1 MVGIR
6 SKTAS
11 GAGFSAVDRV
21 AALRELARHD
31 AAFARDVG
39 WQMLLDLGR
48 RDDRAALHELWLA
61 GDVPSTPPGRTL
73 GKNLGRQ
80 HSTAAARR
88 TNLVNRIDDPWIGKT
103 IGQHEGYNRLKL
115 HSAPLVY
122 ALARKVPPRVE
133 GRELALFGFDVETTT
148 GAIEPT
154 REVLALKYDP
164 ARHGNPAGGIVPLA
178 RIRDEIVELI
188 DGLYVAR
195 VLYLEGGKYKH
206 IGAFAL
212 RRIDDEDAR

>member
-1 MVGIR
+1 MNVK
-6 SKTAS
+6 SKAVPKVR
-11 GAGFSAVDRV
+11 FSAVSRV
-21 AALRELARHD
+21 AALRELAQHD
-31 AAFARDVG
+31 AAFARDAG
-39 WQMLLDLGR
+39 WHMLLDLGR
-48 RDDRAALHELWLA
+48 RDDRTALHELWLA
-61 GDVPSTPPGRTL
+61 GDVPSIPPGRTL

-80 HSTAAARR
+80 HSTPAARR

-103 IGQHEGYNRLKL
+103 IGEHEGYNRLKL

-122 ALARKVPPRVE
+122 ALARKVPPRLE
-133 GRELALFGFDVETTT
+133 GRELALFGFDVETTS

-154 REVLALKYDP
+154 REVMALKYDP
-164 ARHGNPAGGIVPLA
+164 ARHGNPAGGILPLA

-195 VLYLEGGKYKH
+195 VLYREGGQFKH

-212 RRIDDEDAR
+212 RRIDGADGR